1 MNTTGHFRWIRAVLI
16 VGIVYLAA
24 GIVFAALAGSAGSN
38 QVRVAWRLAAWV
50 ISAVAFAAH
59 IGYEHVRLRSSKATT
74 ALHAAFAVGLGA
86 FGLAVSA
93 SLHAQATHNHFP
105 AFALAVWPVL
115 TALPAFVV
123 ALAVAA
129 LLTRVRPSA

>member
-1 MNTTGHFRWIRAVLI
+1 MNSTGRLKWIRAVLI

-24 GIVFAALAGSAGSN
+24 GIVFAALAKSAGSN

-59 IGYEHVRLRSSKATT
+59 IGYERLRLRSSNVTT
-74 ALHAAFAVGLGA
+74 ALHAALAVGLGA

-93 SLHAQATHNHFP
+93 SFRARATNQR
-105 AFALAVWPVL
+105 LA
-115 TALPAFVV
+115 
-123 ALAVAA
+123 
-129 LLTRVRPSA
+129 RDQ